1 VISWNGGRHHA
12 SRGEAKGFCYVNDIV
27 LAIMELRKK
36 PVPPPAPTSP
46 STSEDER
53 DSPSPPRNS
62 APPKK
67 LSKILYIDLD
77 LHHGDAVE
85 SAFLPSPHT
94 LTLSL
99 HLHAPLFYP
108 STGSLDSSGPS
119 NPRAA
124 GKGHAL
130 NLALESGLGGESLKR
145 VWEVIE
151 KVTESFGPDAVVV
164 QCGVDGL
171 NGDPCKVRD
180 KPRHLSVITN
190 RLMYSTSTQE
200 WNLSLT
206 DFGNC
211 IKSVLDWNLP
221 TLLLGGGGYSAPNA
235 ARTWTYL
242 TSICVS
248 LIRSRPRSLLSQD

>member
-1 VISWNGGRHHA
+1 
-12 SRGEAKGFCYVNDIV
+12 
-27 LAIMELRKK
+27 MELRKK
-36 PVPPPAPTSP
+36 PVPPPSPPSP
-46 STSEDER
+46 SPSDDER
-53 DSPSPPRNS
+53 DSPSPPRSS

-85 SAFLPSPHT
+85 SAFLSSPYT

-119 NPRAA
+119 NPKAA

-130 NLALESGLGGESLKR
+130 NLALESGLGGESLNR

-151 KVTESFGPDAVVV
+151 KVKESFGPVAVVV

-171 NGDPCKVRD
+171 NGDPCKVRFEM
-180 KPRHLSVITN
+180 PHLSVITN
-190 RLMYSTSTQE
+190 RLMHSTSIRNGTFHCRISEIASNRYST
-200 WNLSLT
+200 
-206 DFGNC
+206 G
-211 IKSVLDWNLP
+211 
-221 TLLLGGGGYSAPNA
+221 
-235 ARTWTYL
+235 TYL
-242 TSICVS
+242 RFYSEEEVIPHQTPLEPG
-248 LIRSRPRSLLSQD
+248 LISPPFA